1 MPSDASFHESEPRE
15 KLPPAGM
22 RMVSVTLDFYI
33 PNEVDADWFGEEFLL
48 RVEAMPDVRT
58 MDDGTSIIRD
68 NACG

>member
-1 MPSDASFHESEPRE
+1 
-15 KLPPAGM
+15 
-22 RMVSVTLDFYI
+22 MVSVTLDFYI